1 MGRVIDG
8 VYSLAVDDEA
18 PDLRVVCPNCGSQVS
33 PYVTE
38 CPYCGNRV
46 RKRAPKLGSRDDPA
60 RKADR
65 LRKRAER
72 RRPKISLAG
81 GPGFGERKL
90 VVVPTLVL
98 TSIVL
103 SCLVRAGFIRPG
115 RVEVFG
121 SLTDERWK
129 LLTAP
134 FVHLGAAYGFIA
146 LASFAIFGARIER
159 SLGRVATLAVWVVAG
174 GAGAWLASIDGA
186 SPAGG
191 ALAAAVAVTVARCFS
206 VVEANRDGEEE
217 DLVGPLVV
225 LIVLSVLPAF
235 GAGASWYALGA
246 GLVVGI
252 LTGCVVVVRE
262 RRERSG

>member
-1 MGRVIDG
+1 M
-8 VYSLAVDDEA
+8 DDEG
-18 PDLRVVCPNCGSQVS
+18 PDLRVVCPTCGSQVS

-46 RKRAPKLGSRDDPA
+46 RKRAPKIGSRDDPA

-65 LRKRAER
+65 VRKRAER
-72 RRPKISLAG
+72 RRPKLRESSG
-81 GPGFGERKL
+81 GAPGERRL
-90 VVVPTLVL
+90 VVVPSLVVA
-98 TSIVL
+98 SIVL
-103 SCLVRAGFIRPG
+103 SCLVRAGFISPR

-129 LLTAP
+129 LLTTP
-134 FVHLGAAYGFIA
+134 FVHLGLAYGFIA
-146 LASFAIFGARIER
+146 LASFAIFGARLER

-191 ALAAAVAVTVARCFS
+191 ALSAAVAVTVARCFS

-235 GAGASWYALGA
+235 GAGASWYAIGA
-246 GLVVGI
+246 GVVVGI
-252 LTGCVVVVRE
+252 LTGCVLVVRE